1 MKVCKYCE
9 KEIQGNHG
17 TYANHVRW
25 CEKNTTNGDK
35 GRKKLSEASYE
46 RYEKINGK
54 LKKFEVTCNWC
65 KKIFFVEEP
74 ENKFPIREKY
84 FCKRSCSNNRIM
96 SQENR
101 NRISE
106 KLKIHW
112 KNPEYVERIIR
123 NNTTRNRIFTSKGEE
138 EIKKYLKENFTDDGW
153 TSGGGFKY
161 KETILIRDM
170 YSNKLK
176 TIVEYDGIWHFK
188 DIHGQLQEKQYKD
201 KILEEWC
208 LQNNWRLIR
217 IKDDLYTKDKVR
229 YLKILMD
236 SIYNENQQIIKIY

>member
-35 GRKKLSEASYE
+35 GRKKLSEVGIERYKIISPISNYEVFCNSCNNKFILYE
-46 RYEKINGK
+46 RES
-54 LKKFEVTCNWC
+54 KFKRRKGRYFCSYSCARKRNEETK
-65 KKIFFVEEP
+65 KKISKSSKDLWKNADYANRV
-74 ENKFPIREKY
+74 I
-84 FCKRSCSNNRIM
+84 SNNTN
-96 SQENR
+96 QNR
-101 NRISE
+101 RFSS
-106 KLKIHW
+106 L
-112 KNPEYVERIIR
+112 
-123 NNTTRNRIFTSKGEE
+123 GEE

-161 KETILIRDM
+161 KEVILTRDM

-188 DIHGQLQEKQYKD
+188 DIYGQLQEKQYKD
-201 KILEEWC
+201 SILEEWC
-208 LQNNWRLIR
+208 LQNNWKLIR
-217 IKDDLYTKDKVR
+217 IKDDLYTKDKVK
-229 YLKILMD
+229 YLQILLN
-236 SIYNENQQIIKIY
+236 SIYNENKQIIKIY

>member
-9 KEIQGNHG
+9 KEIEGNHG

-25 CEKNTTNGDK
+25 CEKNMANGDK

-54 LKKFEVTCNWC
+54 FEKFEVTCNWC

-84 FCKRSCSNNRIM
+84 FCKISCSNNRIM

-112 KNPEYVERIIR
+112 KNPEYVERI
-123 NNTTRNRIFTSKGEE
+123 
-138 EIKKYLKENFTDDGW
+138 
-153 TSGGGFKY
+153 
-161 KETILIRDM
+161 
-170 YSNKLK
+170 
-176 TIVEYDGIWHFK
+176 
-188 DIHGQLQEKQYKD
+188 
-201 KILEEWC
+201 
-208 LQNNWRLIR
+208 
-217 IKDDLYTKDKVR
+217 VR
-229 YLKILMD
+229 
-236 SIYNENQQIIKIY
+236 S